1 MSQGCVG
8 ALVGSV
14 LLVALALA
22 CGEDNVGQS
31 GDQPCAAATPS
42 PCACSSGYR
51 GTLLCENGVAT
62 GCFCQ
67 AVGAADGAVGDP
79 GLTAG
84 AGSSAGVGGTS
95 AGVGGT
101 GALPGGGALPGAGP
115 VDAGAAPMDGGM
127 PGGSAPG
134 DGGVAVVGSK
144 DGDPAKPIV
153 AVEGVACRQQ
163 SAGGAAGGI
172 FGGGAGLSS
181 ANAMVGGRELIVD
194 YPCGKHEGAQMTVIL
209 NLHGTL
215 IQGASWTYQ
224 RGYFSAY
231 RFVSSHNLIVVHP
244 RSVSTAP
251 AGAQWGNMDNGQDEP
266 HLLAVVEWVYSTFS
280 KFQLRGLWV
289 GGHSWGAM
297 YATGGRLGAGGF
309 VCHSAFQDKAKGA
322 IGMSGAGVPACASR
336 VSLIST
342 RGGLETS
349 IGLLDQ
355 SRAAMGH
362 GCDAA
367 MKGPELV
374 GNNERRY
381 FDGCD
386 PGWVHDDYLMTGKGH
401 TDFMDQEVVK
411 KILDTIKATEI

>member
-1 MSQGCVG
+1 MSQGFVG
-8 ALVGSV
+8 VLCGSV

-22 CGEDNVGQS
+22 CGEDNAGQS

-42 PCACSSGYR
+42 PCACSSGYS

-62 GCFCQ
+62 GCSCQ
-67 AVGAADGAVGDP
+67 AAGAGDGAVENP

-84 AGSSAGVGGTS
+84 GGMS

-101 GALPGGGALPGAGP
+101 GALPGGAALPGAGP
-115 VDAGAAPMDGGM
+115 GDGGAAPMDGGM
-127 PGGSAPG
+127 PGGSAAPG
-134 DGGVAVVGSK
+134 EGGVAAVGPK

-163 SAGGAAGGI
+163 SGGGAAGGI
-172 FGGGAGLSS
+172 FGGGAGLGS

-215 IQGASWTYQ
+215 IQGAPWTYQ

-231 RFVSSHNLIVVHP
+231 RFVNSHNLIVVHP

-251 AGAQWGNMDNGQDEP
+251 AGAQWGNMDGGQDEP

-297 YATGGRLGAGGF
+297 YATGGRFGAGGF
-309 VCHSAFQDKAKGA
+309 VCHTALQDKAKGA

-342 RGGLETS
+342 RGGMETN

-362 GCDAA
+362 GCDGA
-367 MKGPELV
+367 MQGPELV

-386 PGWVHDDYLMTGKGH
+386 PAWVHDDYLMTGKGH
-401 TDFMDQEVVK
+401 TDFMDQEVVR